1 MDVSH
6 LYVKISRFPFK
17 SQAMKGSED
26 VSDLSFDSV
35 TSIGNAET
43 A

>member
-17 SQAMKGSED
+17 SEAKGSED
-26 VSDLSFDSV
+26 VSDLSFDCV